1 MITVVIVDDH
11 PVVSAGMRMV
21 LESADDITVVA
32 EGSNGCEALQLVEQ
46 HAPDVLVLDI
56 NLPDK
61 SGIEVACQLRTQKSR
76 TVILILTAYDDPQ
89 MVFELLENGV
99 VGYVLKDEALETL
112 ANAVR
117 AVARGEN
124 WFSPAVTSHVLR
136 RAMKQAQP
144 RSPSELEKAESV
156 LTSRE
161 FQILQLLAD
170 GLDNSAIAERLTLA
184 KRTVQNH
191 VSNIYSKLGV
201 TSRTEAMLFAIRK
214 GWVSVSSGK
223 NSSND
228 STNF

>member
-1 MITVVIVDDH
+1 MIKVAIVDDH

-32 EGSNGCEALQLVEQ
+32 EGSSGCEALQLVEQ
-46 HAPDVLVLDI
+46 YAPDVLILDI

-61 SGIEVACQLRTQKSR
+61 NGIEVACQLRAQNSQ
-76 TVILILTAYDDPQ
+76 TVILILTAYDDSQ
-89 MVFELLENGV
+89 MVFELLENGAA
-99 VGYVLKDEALETL
+99 GYVLKDEALETL

-124 WFSPAVTSHVLR
+124 WFSPAVTGHVVR
-136 RAMKQAQP
+136 RAMNQQQS

-161 FQILQLLAD
+161 FQILQLLAE
-170 GLDNSAIAERLTLA
+170 GLDNSAIAEQLTLA

-201 TSRTEAMLFAIRK
+201 TSRIEAMLYAIRN
-214 GWVSVSSGK
+214 GWVNVPSGK
-223 NSSND
+223 KLSND
-228 STNF
+228 SNDF